1 MTTPLPDPPTA
12 KELRAARLAH
22 VLAAAVRADECEAAD
37 VLRVLR
43 HELRRLNTRGAEK
56 APRRSVEAQR
66 VLDTYG
72 ADRPRNGSP
81 DALHA
86 DHVWGLAESQLRV
99 LDTVAQWVDELHRL
113 KEVVCVT
120 ATENYRLM
128 ALERAGVWGD
138 EKYRQADI
146 DLIEVPS

>member
-1 MTTPLPDPPTA
+1 MTTPLSDPPTA

-22 VLAAAVRADECEAAD
+22 VLAAAVRAHECEAAD

-56 APRRSVEAQR
+56 ASRRSVEAQR
-66 VLDTYG
+66 VLDTHG

-86 DHVWGLAESQLRV
+86 DHVWGLAESQLRELV
-99 LDTVAQWVDELHRL
+99 TTEQWLAELRRL
-113 KEVVCVT
+113 EEVVCVT
-120 ATENYRLM
+120 AKENYRLM
-128 ALERAGVWGD
+128 ALERAGIWGD
-138 EKYRQADI
+138 EKYRQAGI
-146 DLIEVPS
+146 DLMEVP